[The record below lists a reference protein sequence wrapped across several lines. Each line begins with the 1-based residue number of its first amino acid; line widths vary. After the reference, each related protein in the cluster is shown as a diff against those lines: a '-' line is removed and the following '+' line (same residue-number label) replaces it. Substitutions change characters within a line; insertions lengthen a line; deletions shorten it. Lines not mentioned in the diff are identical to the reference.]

1 MIIEKEGDLLNE
13 FENGDVNV
21 MVHQANC
28 FCTMGSGIAR
38 QIRERFPEAYEAD
51 CKTERG
57 DKNKLGKFSHC
68 VIKGKVIINLY
79 SQYEFGNPA
88 RNTDYNAL
96 YDGLTLIRDKLTKPY
111 NIGVPYKIG
120 CKLGGGDW
128 IVVKAILLAVFEKS
142 IHNLYIVKLPGD
154 E

>member
-1 MIIEKEGDLLNE
+1 MIHEIEGNLLDE
-13 FENGDVNV
+13 FEKGTVNIII
-21 MVHQANC
+21 HQANC
-28 FCTMGSGIAR
+28 FNTMGSGIAR

-57 DKNKLGKFSHC
+57 SKEKLGKYSYA
-68 VIKGKVIINLY
+68 VIKGRVIINLY
-79 SQYEFGNPA
+79 SQYEFGSPT

-96 YDGLTLIRDKLTKPY
+96 YDGLASIRDKLNKPH
-111 NIGVPYKIG
+111 NIGVPFKIG
-120 CKLGGGDW
+120 SKLGGGDW
-128 IVVKAILLAVFEKS
+128 IVVKAILEAVFKDS